1 MKALITKWYLFCPY
15 LASLFALAL
24 FFGNWDLR
32 VQSLL
37 ILGLFIQLHF
47 FEEFGFPG
55 GFPLIAM
62 LVELKSVE
70 TDTSKWDLNHLSAF
84 FGNQWFAVTVYLLP
98 IFCPNIPFLTLAV
111 MIFAFAELAM
121 HLFFFNLS
129 LKKWYN
135 PGLLTTLVGLVPVS
149 VCYLTHDWKL
159 YSGLDW
165 FLALIWIVLNYFIAF
180 RSPIYKRLGR
190 YSNYAFN
197 DVDLSRSKPFLT
209 HFRETQFK

>member
-1 MKALITKWYLFCPY
+1 MVPLLSLSCFSFCLSIIFWKLGFTSAVTTY
-15 LASLFALAL
+15 F
-24 FFGNWDLR
+24 
-32 VQSLL
+32 
-37 ILGLFIQLHF
+37 GLFIQLHF

-55 GFPLIAM
+55 GFPLITM

-84 FGNQWFAVTVYLLP
+84 FGNQWFAVIVYLLP

-149 VCYLTHDWKL
+149 VYYLAHDWKL

-165 FLALIWIVLNYFIAF
+165 FL
-180 RSPIYKRLGR
+180 G
-190 YSNYAFN
+190 
-197 DVDLSRSKPFLT
+197 
-209 HFRETQFK
+209 

>member
-1 MKALITKWYLFCPY
+1 
-15 LASLFALAL
+15 
-24 FFGNWDLR
+24 
-32 VQSLL
+32 
-37 ILGLFIQLHF
+37 
-47 FEEFGFPG
+47 
-55 GFPLIAM
+55 M

-70 TDTSKWDLNHLSAF
+70 TDTSKWYLNHLSAF
-84 FGNQWFAVTVYLLP
+84 FGNQWFAVIVYLLP

-149 VCYLTHDWKL
+149 VYYLAHDWKL

-165 FLALIWIVLNYFIAF
+165 FL
-180 RSPIYKRLGR
+180 G
-190 YSNYAFN
+190 
-197 DVDLSRSKPFLT
+197 
-209 HFRETQFK
+209 

>member
-1 MKALITKWYLFCPY
+1 
-15 LASLFALAL
+15 
-24 FFGNWDLR
+24 
-32 VQSLL
+32 
-37 ILGLFIQLHF
+37 
-47 FEEFGFPG
+47 
-55 GFPLIAM
+55 M

-84 FGNQWFAVTVYLLP
+84 FGNQWFAVIVYLLP

-149 VCYLTHDWKL
+149 VSVYYLAHDWKL

-165 FLALIWIVLNYFIAF
+165 FL
-180 RSPIYKRLGR
+180 G
-190 YSNYAFN
+190 
-197 DVDLSRSKPFLT
+197 
-209 HFRETQFK
+209 